1 MTEEPGTSSEP
12 TSSEP
17 PETGD
22 PPDLDEGGLSRRK
35 FIGSVAAAGIGGLTL
50 AGVLAAC
57 GGGSTDETTATTA
70 AATTEASTT
79 TPAGQTSANNG
90 QPIVI
95 GSAYP
100 AVNAPTD
107 AEQMVG
113 GSGLAIAE
121 INAAGGVAGR
131 PIEHEIVDMNSFDA
145 ASVTAGFND
154 IVSKEVDAII
164 FGYHNVFEPN
174 DIAAAYGAPFLNA
187 STSIAQV
194 TAMKSDT
201 QKYANI
207 FQCDPTEVTYGT
219 GFPPF
224 LEALIA
230 AGMFKPPTK
239 TIFIIEGDIVYGQT
253 ISKACQD
260 AAPEAGWEIV
270 GVEPVDTSGGT
281 APVADWAPFIS
292 KAKDSGA
299 TVVFNTHW
307 SPPDHAAFMKAW
319 VADPADAFVYLQYGA
334 SVPEFL
340 ELAGDAAEG
349 AVWATVLGTMNDPV
363 GLAFQERYQ
372 AQNNAPAGFSN
383 AGTGYDEVYLLAHAW
398 GITGDTRN
406 FAGNIAELRRNIYR
420 GVSGGYWFGHDD
432 TANYCLSY
440 PAEIQDA
447 GLGNPHLFFQ
457 ILPDDSGELSH
468 QIIDPAPYIQAEYI
482 QQPWLSF

>member
-187 STSIAQV
+187 STSITQV
-194 TAMKSDT
+194 D
-201 QKYANI
+201 
-207 FQCDPTEVTYGT
+207 G
-219 GFPPF
+219 
-224 LEALIA
+224 
-230 AGMFKPPTK
+230 
-239 TIFIIEGDIVYGQT
+239 
-253 ISKACQD
+253 
-260 AAPEAGWEIV
+260 
-270 GVEPVDTSGGT
+270 
-281 APVADWAPFIS
+281 
-292 KAKDSGA
+292 
-299 TVVFNTHW
+299 
-307 SPPDHAAFMKAW
+307 
-319 VADPADAFVYLQYGA
+319 
-334 SVPEFL
+334 
-340 ELAGDAAEG
+340 
-349 AVWATVLGTMNDPV
+349 
-363 GLAFQERYQ
+363 R
-372 AQNNAPAGFSN
+372 
-383 AGTGYDEVYLLAHAW
+383 
-398 GITGDTRN
+398 
-406 FAGNIAELRRNIYR
+406 
-420 GVSGGYWFGHDD
+420 
-432 TANYCLSY
+432 
-440 PAEIQDA
+440 
-447 GLGNPHLFFQ
+447 
-457 ILPDDSGELSH
+457 
-468 QIIDPAPYIQAEYI
+468 
-482 QQPWLSF
+482 

>member
-1 MTEEPGTSSEP
+1 M
-12 TSSEP
+12 
-17 PETGD
+17 
-22 PPDLDEGGLSRRK
+22 
-35 FIGSVAAAGIGGLTL
+35 
-50 AGVLAAC
+50 
-57 GGGSTDETTATTA
+57 GSTDETTAATTA

-207 FQCDPTEVTYGT
+207 FQCDPTEVPYGT

-230 AGMFKPPTK
+230 AGLFNPPTK
-239 TIFIIEGDIVYGQT
+239 TIFIIEGDIVYGRRSRRLART
-253 ISKACQD
+253 RLPK
-260 AAPEAGWEIV
+260 PAGRSSASNRSTPRAGRLRWPT
-270 GVEPVDTSGGT
+270 GRRSSPRRRTRRDRGLQHALEP
-281 APVADWAPFIS
+281 A
-292 KAKDSGA
+292 
-299 TVVFNTHW
+299 
-307 SPPDHAAFMKAW
+307 DHAAFMKAW

-349 AVWATVLGTMNDPV
+349 AVWATVLGTMNDTV

-440 PAEIQDA
+440 PAEIQDP

-468 QIIDPAPYIQAEYI
+468 QIIDPAPYIQSEYI

>member
-1 MTEEPGTSSEP
+1 MTEEAGNTSESPE
-12 TSSEP
+12 
-17 PETGD
+17 ETGATA
-22 PPDLDEGGLSRRK
+22 DLDGGGLSRRK
-35 FIGSVAAAGIGGLTL
+35 FIGSVAAAGVGGLTL

-57 GGGSTDETTATTA
+57 GGGSTETTESGTTA
-70 AATTEASTT
+70 AGTTEAATT
-79 TPAGQTSANNG
+79 TAAGQTTANG

-121 INAAGGVAGR
+121 VNAAGGVAGR

-187 STSIAQV
+187 STSVAQV
-194 TAMKSDT
+194 TAMQSDPE
-201 QKYANI
+201 KYGNI
-207 FQCDPTEVTYGT
+207 FQCDPTEVAYGT

-230 AGMFKPPTK
+230 AGKFNPPTK
-239 TIFIIEGDIVYGQT
+239 SIFIIEGDIVYGQT
-253 ISKACQD
+253 ISQACQD
-260 AAPEAGWEIV
+260 AAPEAGWEIA

-307 SPPDHAAFMKAW
+307 NPADHAAFMKAW

-340 ELAGDAAEG
+340 EIAGDAANG

-372 AQNNAPAGFSN
+372 TENNAVAGFSN

-398 GITGDTRN
+398 GVTGDTRD
-406 FAGNIAELRRNIYR
+406 FAANIAELRRNIYR
-420 GVSGGYWFGHDD
+420 GVSGGYWFGHDE
-432 TANYCLSY
+432 ANYTLSY

-468 QIIDPAPYIQAEYI
+468 QIIDPAPYIQTEYV